1 ITSRSGG
8 EAARLLSAAL
18 AGSEAQAQGPR
29 SVASWT
35 VEERPAQVLA
45 AWRGKPGLAGVTLA
59 ADVQAAVLDELE
71 AWALAR
77 FGDLEAPHTAR
88 DAYEL
93 TVIDIPARSAATA
106 GSVVIAPA

>member
-1 ITSRSGG
+1 
-8 EAARLLSAAL
+8 LSEAL
-18 AGSEAQAQGPR
+18 AGSGVQAREPR

-45 AWRGKPGLAGVTLA
+45 AWRGKPGLAGVTLP

-77 FGDLEAPHTAR
+77 FGDLEAPHTSR
-88 DAYEL
+88 DEYEL
-93 TVIDIPARSAATA
+93 TVIDIPARFATPANSAGGAA
-106 GSVVIAPA
+106 S